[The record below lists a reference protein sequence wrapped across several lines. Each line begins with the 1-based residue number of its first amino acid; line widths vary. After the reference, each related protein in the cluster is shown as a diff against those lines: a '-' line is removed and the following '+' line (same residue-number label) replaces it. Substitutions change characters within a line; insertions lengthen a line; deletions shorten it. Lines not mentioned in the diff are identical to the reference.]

1 MWTQPVGSSSVL
13 YTKHQQ
19 ATIQSKMIQD
29 GEHML
34 AARVWRETYLC
45 ESSAPLHVANK
56 FVNGARDSE
65 IERERELWRYVVTL
79 DIQHVYIYM
88 YMTIRVHVYIRINI
102 CIYIIYCC
110 NSTSCHVSSHLYNQ
124 GVQLRNQ
131 LCGIPGI
138 LILSTRRN
146 TCQHI
151 WLGSRA
157 CPNDLVQRQPSERSI
172 TLKSQK
178 GHSRW
183 HVPSDLQSEG
193 GTRVFVGAERSLK
206 TFCFSFLDRVI
217 ICTKRPCPTSLE
229 IHSCA
234 SQQWPTLTQNTSLSL
249 HTSMLSRSAL
259 SADMDGAPCVGEWD
273 CRA

>member
-1 MWTQPVGSSSVL
+1 MWTQPVASSSVL

-45 ESSAPLHVANK
+45 ESPAPLHVANK

-146 TCQHI
+146 TRPASHI
-151 WLGSRA
+151 TNPRNENPYHKANG
-157 CPNDLVQRQPSERSI
+157 P
-172 TLKSQK
+172 
-178 GHSRW
+178 
-183 HVPSDLQSEG
+183 
-193 GTRVFVGAERSLK
+193 
-206 TFCFSFLDRVI
+206 
-217 ICTKRPCPTSLE
+217 
-229 IHSCA
+229 
-234 SQQWPTLTQNTSLSL
+234 
-249 HTSMLSRSAL
+249 
-259 SADMDGAPCVGEWD
+259 
-273 CRA
+273 